1 MVPSWTVAGRPG
13 PAHLRLL
20 TDVVRGAT
28 IPHPRP
34 TARVF
39 CGAGTVEP
47 VADAGGRLSAP

>member
-1 MVPSWTVAGRPG
+1 MVPSWTVTGRPG